1 MSGGCGSFQVLGLLN
16 GDNGTGETVVGAGE
30 EPPGAPRTG
39 SGAGC
44 WCGEAS
50 EVA

>member
-1 MSGGCGSFQVLGLLN
+1 MLGSSN

-30 EPPGAPRTG
+30 ELLGALGTG

-44 WCGEAS
+44 WCGEG
-50 EVA
+50 E